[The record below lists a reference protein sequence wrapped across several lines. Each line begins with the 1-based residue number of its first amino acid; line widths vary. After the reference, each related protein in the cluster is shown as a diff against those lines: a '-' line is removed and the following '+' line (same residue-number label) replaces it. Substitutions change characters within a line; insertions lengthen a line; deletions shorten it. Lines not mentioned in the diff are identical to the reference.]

1 MTAELLGIKF
11 VILGVTHLIRLAI
24 FGQLAVSNELRCGRF
39 VFRVKVS
46 HHLLQHHKAVCFL
59 LYLAH
64 IRKTG
69 ELAMET
75 RSCIGQG
82 AHGFDATKQISL
94 SRSTLADLA
103 VSLRFLQKPD
113 LNMYYSVY
121 SSGLLADCFFSS
133 LLFLAYDGFKVFCL
147 DTLSSSTRILFIH
160 APKYL
165 PILSFHGRCK
175 HLAPFQSTSITS
187 PALLISTTSPTR
199 CRSRPHVHP
208 LPLKLPLHHLLLHL
222 PHMHR
227 LPALQRHPPPSLHP
241 QHLNHNLQRHPLH
254 LLR

>member
-1 MTAELLGIKF
+1 MTAELLGIKYA
-11 VILGVTHLIRLAI
+11 ILGVTHFIGLAI
-24 FGQLAVSNELRCGRF
+24 FGQLAVSNEPRCGRF

-121 SSGLLADCFFSS
+121 NSSGLLADCFFSS
-133 LLFLAYDGFKVFCL
+133 LLILAYDGFKVLCL
-147 DTLSSSTRILFIH
+147 DTLSSSTKILFIH

-175 HLAPFQSTSITS
+175 HLAPSRAHQSLS
-187 PALLISTTSPTR
+187 PHYLYQPHPRHGVDHAHMCTR
-199 CRSRPHVHP
+199 Y
-208 LPLKLPLHHLLLHL
+208 L
-222 PHMHR
+222 
-227 LPALQRHPPPSLHP
+227 
-241 QHLNHNLQRHPLH
+241 
-254 LLR
+254 